1 MYCIIYSTFDISI
14 IVCTPL
20 IGKIGTKYDKRT
32 FIAVGY
38 LICVISSTAF
48 ALLDNDY
55 DR

>member
-1 MYCIIYSTFDISI
+1 MFDISI
-14 IVCTPL
+14 ITCTPF
-20 IGKIGTKYDKRT
+20 IGKVGTKYDKRT
-32 FIAVGY
+32 LIAAGY